1 MTKRNHQKT
10 PKNTRSIKHRLRK
23 SKRRTPLVK
32 LDKFVNKKTFI
43 RVSYLR
49 CNIVIIHVGRYSA
62 LSNSTTS
69 NKLQS
74 PKNRIQAKRNEQ
86 GGLWLHVS
94 PSVRQSVSP
103 SFLDLKQTLHNR
115 LFSRIVY
122 RSSKAQTET
131 RKKTGPASGKRK
143 TFAGY

>member
-94 PSVRQSVSP
+94 PSVRQSIISRPEANFTQP
-103 SFLDLKQTLHNR
+103 SIFSYCLSIFESTDRNAKKNWTLAGKGR
-115 LFSRIVY
+115 PLP
-122 RSSKAQTET
+122 ATE
-131 RKKTGPASGKRK
+131 
-143 TFAGY
+143 